1 MQFRRFAN
9 SLVVQVLVLA
19 VVITLLG
26 TLVRYAILSNTMRD
40 GIEELVTAH
49 LASEAAY
56 VAGDI
61 DEKIRIRKQLLENLA
76 GQLPRRLLGQPR
88 ELEAWLAERQ
98 ALAPHFSLGM
108 AVVPLSGHGVIA
120 EFPPLV
126 GRRDLD
132 FADADW
138 FRTAR
143 DAAVF
148 AISKP
153 GVGRLAKQGMII
165 MAAPV
170 LDGHGR
176 VLAVIHGAT
185 LLDTPG
191 FLNLIQ
197 NNKIGNTGGFL
208 LISPR
213 DKMFV
218 AASMPKMRL
227 QPTPRTGANRLHD
240 RAMEGWRGAGITVN
254 ALGVEE
260 VAAFHSVPSADWFV
274 VARMPTAEAFQSVS
288 VSRSM
293 LLHKG
298 GSVGLIVLSLF
309 ALFLFYLFLPLRE
322 ASRQIRRMADGQLP
336 LAPLP
341 IVRHDEVG
349 EVVDGFNYLVS
360 KVRENE
366 ARMTQLAHQDA
377 LTRLPNRLSF
387 MLRAEQTVALV
398 RRQKGR
404 LALMFIDLDSFKP
417 VNDVHGHA
425 AGDQLLRQVAR
436 RLVEGFREADLVARF
451 GGDEFVVLLSE
462 AGDQAATGRLAD
474 KLIAR
479 LSSPYR
485 LNEQDVF
492 IGASIGIAFMPDDAE
507 DIRTLIAQADA
518 AMYDAKRAGR
528 NCWRFAQREG

>member
-1 MQFRRFAN
+1 MQFRRLAH

-19 VVITLLG
+19 ILITLGG
-26 TLVRYAILSNTMRD
+26 TAVRFTIVSNTMRE

-61 DEKIRIRKQLLENLA
+61 DEKIRIRKVLLENLA
-76 GQLPRRLLGQPR
+76 RQLPRRLLEQPR
-88 ELEAWLAERQ
+88 ELQAWLAERQ

-108 AVVPLSGHGVIA
+108 AVLPVSGQGVIA
-120 EFPPLV
+120 EFPQLV

-132 FADADW
+132 FSSADW
-138 FRTAR
+138 FRSAR
-143 DAAVF
+143 DVPGF
-148 AISKP
+148 AIGKP
-153 GVGRLAKQGMII
+153 SVGRLAKQGLII

-170 LDGHGR
+170 VDGHGR
-176 VLAVIHGAT
+176 VVAIIQGVT
-185 LLDTPG
+185 LLDAPG

-227 QPTPRTGANRLHD
+227 QPTPPTGANRLHD
-240 RAMEGWRGAGITVN
+240 QAMEGWRGSGITVN
-254 ALGVEE
+254 AFGVEE
-260 VAAFHSVPSADWFV
+260 VVAFHSVPSADWFV
-274 VARMPTAEAFQSVS
+274 VARMPTDEAFQSVNI
-288 VSRSM
+288 SRSM

-298 GSVGLIVLSLF
+298 GVVSLVVLVAF
-309 ALFLFYLFLPLRE
+309 AFFLYFLLRPLRE
-322 ASRQIRRMADGQLP
+322 ASRQIHLMADGKVP

-341 IVRHDEVG
+341 VARHDEVG
-349 EVVDGFNYLVS
+349 EMVDGFNYLVS
-360 KVRENE
+360 KVIENE
-366 ARMTQLAHQDA
+366 ERMTQLAHYDA
-377 LTRLPNRLSF
+377 LTGLPNRTAF
-387 MLRAEQTVALV
+387 MLRAEQTVALL
-398 RRQKGR
+398 RRQSGR
-404 LALMFIDLDSFKP
+404 LALMFIDLDGFKP
-417 VNDVHGHA
+417 VNDVYGHA
-425 AGDQLLRQVAR
+425 TGDQLLRQVAH
-436 RLVEGFREADLVARF
+436 RLGEGFRESDIVARL

-462 AGDQAATGRLAD
+462 TGDQETTAQMAD
-474 KLIAR
+474 KLLAR
-479 LSSPYR
+479 LSLPFR
-485 LNEQDVF
+485 LNEQDVI

>member
-1 MQFRRFAN
+1 MQFRRLAH
-9 SLVVQVLVLA
+9 SLVVQVLILA
-19 VVITLLG
+19 VVITLVG
-26 TLVRYAILSNTMRD
+26 TAVRFTILSNTMRE

-49 LASEAAY
+49 LVSEAAY

-61 DEKIRIRKQLLENLA
+61 DEKIRLRKQLLENLA
-76 GQLPRRLLGQPR
+76 RQMPLPLLQQPR
-88 ELEAWLAERQ
+88 ELERWLAGHQ
-98 ALAPHFSLGM
+98 TLAPHFSLGM
-108 AVVPLSGHGVIA
+108 AVVPLSGQGVIA
-120 EFPPLV
+120 EFPRLF

-143 DAAVF
+143 DTAGF

-153 GVGRLAKQGMII
+153 SVGRLAKQGLII

-170 LDGHGR
+170 LDARGH
-176 VLAVIHGAT
+176 VVAVIHGAT

-227 QPTPRTGANRLHD
+227 QPTPPTGANRLHD

-254 ALGVEE
+254 AFGVEE
-260 VAAFHSVPSADWFV
+260 VVAFHSVPSANWFV

-288 VSRSM
+288 TSRST

-298 GSVGLIVLSLF
+298 GGISLIILALF
-309 ALFLFYLFLPLRE
+309 AIFLFFLFRPLRQ
-322 ASRQIRRMADGQLP
+322 ASQQIRQMADGQVA

-349 EVVDGFNYLVS
+349 EMVDGFNYLVAR
-360 KVRENE
+360 VRENE
-366 ARMTQLAHQDA
+366 ERMTQLAHFDA

-387 MLRAEQTVALV
+387 LLRGEQAVALT

-404 LALMFIDLDSFKP
+404 LALMFIDLDGFKP
-417 VNDVHGHA
+417 INDTHGHA

-436 RLVEGFREADLVARF
+436 RLGEGFREADLVARF
-451 GGDEFVVLLSE
+451 GGDEFVVLLTE
-462 AGDQAATGRLAD
+462 IGDQEAIARLAD
-474 KLIAR
+474 KLVSR
-479 LSSPYR
+479 LSVPFR
-485 LNEQDVF
+485 LNEQDVV
-492 IGASIGIAFMPDDAE
+492 IGASVGIACLPEDAD
-507 DIRTLIAQADA
+507 DIRSLIAQADA

-528 NCWRFAQREG
+528 NCWRFAHRAG